1 VYEHYDFYKGET
13 TMRKFFNTVLFV
25 TAILFF
31 VIFALSNTQTI
42 QLSFLTYQLRPV
54 PISLLILLSF
64 LAGLVLGSLLNL
76 LDRMSLKRQV
86 KRLTKD
92 LHQKDGQP
100 KPKDSQVPPP
110 SGDTQQGSGNAL

>member
-1 VYEHYDFYKGET
+1 MK
-13 TMRKFFNTVLFV
+13 KFLNTIFFV

-42 QLSFLTYQLRPV
+42 QLSFLQYQLQPI
-54 PISLLILLSF
+54 PISLLILVSF

-86 KRLTKD
+86 KRLKKE
-92 LHQKDGQP
+92 LNQKDEQP
-100 KPKDSQVPPP
+100 KPKDSPPP
-110 SGDTQQGSGNAL
+110 SPTGDTPQGNSNLL